1 MKPIFTFFV
10 FLSFIKGSAQSVIQV
25 AWDFNGSAGNE
36 TSVAPLTIASHIQP
50 VLLVRGAGLTPAAL
64 ANSFN
69 STGWTTTNSIADAI
83 SNKDYLEWTI
93 QPQSGFVTALHQL
106 NANFRRSGT
115 GPDHFQWRYSV
126 DGVHFTDLGAEI
138 LFSGTATNGV
148 AQLPID
154 LQGFPDLQMIPA
166 VQTVYLRLY
175 GYNASASSGS
185 FALGRLTGND
195 LSITGS
201 TQATTPQ
208 QLLRFQAARRTA
220 WVELVW
226 EVTAENRVG
235 HYSIER
241 AAEGTP
247 FQAIGKMVA
256 RNNLWRSQYQFRDRL
271 PMEKATLYRLKMIDE
286 DGHFQYSPVV
296 SVNATENTIRFRSIR
311 IAPNQFLL
319 LFPTVHP
326 AGIVSVY
333 TTRGQLF
340 KQWRLFENEAQLKIE
355 TGLAAGV
362 WILRF
367 QSQQETFVDRLWVY

>member
-10 FLSFIKGSAQSVIQV
+10 FLSFIKGSAQSVIQA
-25 AWDFNGSAGNE
+25 AWDFNGNAGNE

-69 STGWTTTNSIADAI
+69 STGWTTTNSITDAI
-83 SNKDYLEWTI
+83 ANNDYLEWTM

-126 DGVHFTDLGAEI
+126 DGVHFTNLGAEI

-148 AQLPID
+148 TQLPID
-154 LQGFPDLQMIPA
+154 LQGISDLQMIPA

-201 TQATTPQ
+201 TQAITPQ
-208 QLLRFQAARRTA
+208 QLLVFHAARRNA
-220 WVELVW
+220 CVDLVW
-226 EVTAENRVG
+226 EVAEEQRVG
-235 HYSIER
+235 KYSIER
-241 AAEGTP
+241 ASADSLFREIGTVP
-247 FQAIGKMVA
+247 A
-256 RNNLWRSQYQFRDRL
+256 RNNMFRSQYQFLDRL
-271 PMEKATLYRLKMIDE
+271 PLERATLYRLKMMDA
-286 DGHFQYSPVV
+286 DGRFRYSPIA
-296 SVNATENTIRFRSIR
+296 SVNAIENSIRFRSVR
-311 IAPNQFLL
+311 IASNQFLL
-319 LFPTVHP
+319 LFPSAHP
-326 AGIVSVY
+326 AGVISVF

-340 KQWRLFENEAQLKIE
+340 KQWSLSENESQLKIE
-355 TGLAAGV
+355 TGLATGL

-367 QSQQETFVDRLWVY
+367 QSHQETFVDRLWVY